1 MVQLKHAR
9 PHRLP
14 AYVAAAHRTRSS
26 KGKSGVV
33 AALLACPTATF
44 QQCAGGTGQPC
55 SGMMLAASCMAAS
68 SCCMLMPARVAW
80 PAYQEVRGTVL
91 QGYGAGKQ
99 HAVALNLAGHILHAV
114 HALLMEKPPFSAS
127 LAGWPPLLPTAL
139 TLFVPVKCF
148 PPDEKQA
155 VLMQERDLQAL
166 PEHGKLYKR
175 GRRVLL
181 LCACCLLWRPIRLL
195 LLLVLLVVHPC
206 DSCKHRCHP
215 LYHILQESAQGPD
228 RTGCLCATHTPAR
241 PLQRTRRSSRRQ
253 QESQGTAAAAGSGC
267 RRS

>member
-1 MVQLKHAR
+1 M
-9 PHRLP
+9 
-14 AYVAAAHRTRSS
+14 
-26 KGKSGVV
+26 V

-228 RTGCLCATHTPAR
+228 RRAVCVRLTLLHGHCRGPGVLHDGSRKVRAQQLQQGVGVAEAEPPCCAGADGAQAALC
-241 PLQRTRRSSRRQ
+241 
-253 QESQGTAAAAGSGC
+253 
-267 RRS
+267 